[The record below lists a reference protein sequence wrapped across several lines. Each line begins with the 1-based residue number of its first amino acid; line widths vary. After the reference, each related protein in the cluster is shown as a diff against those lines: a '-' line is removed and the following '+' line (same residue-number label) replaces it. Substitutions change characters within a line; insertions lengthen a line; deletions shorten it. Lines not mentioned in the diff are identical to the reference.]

1 MLKAISIIWIKQ
13 NDSMLLGS
21 INSKDG
27 TVMLDI
33 RVVSL
38 ENQTE
43 KSKEVTVVMMNH
55 WAI

>member
-1 MLKAISIIWIKQ
+1 
-13 NDSMLLGS
+13 MLLGS

>member
-38 ENQTE
+38 ENQVE

>member
-1 MLKAISIIWIKQ
+1 MFKAISIIWIKQ

-38 ENQTE
+38 ENQVE